1 MATSFTVVW
10 LRGQQGMGS
19 TQSLQ
24 QRQEALTTVREQ
36 PTGVLEGQR
45 DNIVQGAQGG
55 LELWRSGCLGGSHCW
70 TPDPRS
76 ARQQEEMPVSLSV
89 ILVSPLAKPDWKP
102 ASRGQGV
109 WSWAGKDG
117 ARRGQHIG
125 SNHHTHLFCS
135 STVIAHIMYN

>member
-55 LELWRSGCLGGSHCW
+55 LELWRSGCLGGSHC
-70 TPDPRS
+70 
-76 ARQQEEMPVSLSV
+76 
-89 ILVSPLAKPDWKP
+89 
-102 ASRGQGV
+102 
-109 WSWAGKDG
+109 
-117 ARRGQHIG
+117 
-125 SNHHTHLFCS
+125 
-135 STVIAHIMYN
+135 